1 MAKALSQQ
9 LSPRIVES
17 GTAFTVTPNDAGD
30 VINLGAGVAA
40 TVTLPKSEGTGNLY
54 RFRVSA
60 TGTGSQVIKVSN
72 TNDVISGF
80 VFMIDTDTAGT
91 TTGWA
96 TNATS
101 DTITLNRS
109 TTGGVT
115 LSEELLVTDG
125 VSGTFFVR
133 GYVSNTGTGATP
145 FSATV

>member
-1 MAKALSQQ
+1 MARALSQQ

-40 TVTLPKSEGTGNLY
+40 TVTLPKSEGTGNVY

-60 TGTGSQVIKVSN
+60 TGTGAQVVKVSN
-72 TNDVISGF
+72 TNDVIAGF
-80 VFMIDTDTAGT
+80 GLTIDTDTAGT

-101 DTITLNRS
+101 DTVTFNRS

-115 LSEELLVTDG
+115 LGEELIVTDA

-133 GYVSNTGTGATP
+133 GYFTCTGTGTSP